1 MLPRGIRAR
10 VRCEFPTPATF
21 AAAIVIR
28 AQNASCMSVGRGAGC
43 AVTAKVRVAHDAGII
58 FPHFLWDADT
68 VRGGCCSPGTC
79 WLFVMGL
86 VALVFGVL
94 PVCAVAAEQAGVKVT
109 AIDIRGNKR
118 IELPA
123 IAGRLT
129 LKSGDPYTP
138 ENVRGQIKILYETGF
153 FEEVQVETE
162 SGTGGMALTFLV
174 REKPFIT
181 EIVFDGNK
189 ALSDDKLKEKI
200 TIKSQAFL
208 DQPQAKESA
217 EKIRLAYQG
226 DGYFNCGVI
235 PVVQTLDKDRKRLT
249 FFIKEGEK
257 ARVRT
262 VHFDGLHAATKD
274 EMFKVMSTREWI
286 PWYGLITQLK
296 LPSLVSDAGVLKREE
311 MNNDIERVKEVLLNK
326 GYLNVRVGLPTA
338 ELDDEKKW
346 FVVTYPVME
355 GEPFTIGEIGF
366 RGNTVFED
374 PELRQGLKMKEGEI
388 FQRQKLRDEIT
399 RLNDLYGGRGYS
411 FADVSPNVIPNTEE
425 RTASVVLTIK
435 EGEMMRVRQINIS
448 GNEKTKDNVVRR
460 EIRIDEQDVINTPAL
475 KRSFQ
480 RLNNLNFFETV
491 EILPAQVGV
500 DKVDLNVRVKE
511 KPTGQF
517 SVGGG
522 FSTLDRLVAIADI
535 TEGNLG
541 GNGWMGR
548 IRGQLGQQRTI
559 GLITFRNPYV
569 NDSLTSMQLDVYRTA
584 TNYISWFET
593 KTGASVTLGRYLSE
607 YTSGSVSLFAEEL
620 NFKNPRPGICP
631 DRFPLVCS
639 QLGNQSTTGFR
650 TSFSRDTRDV
660 FMDPRT
666 GWRATVGFDLGT
678 PYLGGSNNFY
688 KYYMDVIHYTPLPFD
703 TRFSVRAR
711 YGAAVGVENSPIPLT
726 ERFYVGGINT
736 MRGFVFGRAGPVT
749 DSNSL
754 LGASKQLIFNNDF
767 IFTISADAKLNGV
780 IFFDYGKGFNDDE
793 PLSSKLRKTVGLEG
807 RWISPFGPLRAA
819 YGINLDPNPGERKGV
834 FEFTIGTLF

>member
-1 MLPRGIRAR
+1 MLL
-10 VRCEFPTPATF
+10 
-21 AAAIVIR
+21 
-28 AQNASCMSVGRGAGC
+28 
-43 AVTAKVRVAHDAGII
+43 VT
-58 FPHFLWDADT
+58 
-68 VRGGCCSPGTC
+68 
-79 WLFVMGL
+79 
-86 VALVFGVL
+86 LVFGVL
-94 PVCAVAAEQAGVKVT
+94 PVRAVAVEQAGVKVT
-109 AIDIRGNKR
+109 AIEIRGNKR

-123 IAGRLT
+123 IVGRLT
-129 LKSGDPYTP
+129 LKPGDPYTP
-138 ENVRGQIKILYETGF
+138 ENVRGQIKILYESGF

-162 SGTGGMALTFLV
+162 SGAGGVALAFLV

-181 EIVFDGNK
+181 EIVFDGNT

-200 TIKSQAFL
+200 TIKNQAFL

-217 EKIRLAYQG
+217 EKIRIAYQG

-257 ARVRT
+257 ARVKT
-262 VHFDGLHAATKD
+262 VNFEGLHSATKD
-274 EMFKVMSTREWI
+274 EMFKVMSTRDWV

-311 MNNDIERVKEVLLNK
+311 MNNDIERIKEVLLNK
-326 GYLNVRVGLPTA
+326 GYLNVRVGLPTV

-346 FVVTYPVME
+346 FVVTYPVIE

-411 FADVSPNVIPNTEE
+411 FADVSPNVIPSSEE
-425 RTASVVLTIK
+425 RTAAVIFTIK

-448 GNEKTKDNVVRR
+448 GNEKSKDNVIRR
-460 EIRIDEQDVINTPAL
+460 EIRVDEQDVINTPAL

-548 IRGQLGQQRTI
+548 VRGQLGQQRTI
-559 GLITFRNPYV
+559 GTITFRNPYV
-569 NDSLTSMQLDVYRTA
+569 NDSLTSMQLDLYRTA
-584 TNYISWFET
+584 TNYITYFET

-607 YTSGSVSLFAEEL
+607 YSFGNVSLFAEEL
-620 NFKNPRPGICP
+620 NFKNPLPGICP

-639 QLGNQSTTGFR
+639 QLGNQSSTGFR
-650 TSFSRDTRDV
+650 TSFSRDTRDYNV
-660 FMDPRT
+660 DPRT
-666 GWRATVGFDLGT
+666 GWRATVGLDLGT
-678 PYLGGSNNFY
+678 PYLGGSNNYY
-688 KYYMDVIHYTPLPFD
+688 KYYLDVVKYTPLPFD
-703 TRFSVRAR
+703 TRVSLRVR
-711 YGAAVGVENSPIPLT
+711 YGEVVGIDGSPVPLT
-726 ERFYVGGINT
+726 ERFFVGGINT

-767 IFTISADAKLNGV
+767 IFTISSEAKLNGV
-780 IFFDYGKGFNDDE
+780 IFFDYGKGFGDDD
-793 PLSSKLRKTVGLEG
+793 PLSFKLRQSAGLEG
-807 RWISPFGPLRAA
+807 RWVSPFGPLRVA
-819 YGINLDPNPGERKGV
+819 YGINLDPNPRERKGV

>member
-1 MLPRGIRAR
+1 MTLGAFVVGVMP
-10 VRCEFPTPATF
+10 VL
-21 AAAIVIR
+21 AI
-28 AQNASCMSVGRGAGC
+28 
-43 AVTAKVRVAHDAGII
+43 AV
-58 FPHFLWDADT
+58 
-68 VRGGCCSPGTC
+68 
-79 WLFVMGL
+79 
-86 VALVFGVL
+86 
-94 PVCAVAAEQAGVKVT
+94 EQTGVKVT
-109 AIDIRGNKR
+109 AIEIRGNKR

-123 IAGRLT
+123 IVGRLT
-129 LKSGDPYTP
+129 LKPGDPYTP

-153 FEEVQVETE
+153 FEDVQMETQ
-162 SGTGGMALTFLV
+162 SGSGGVVLVFLV

-226 DGYFNCGVI
+226 DGYFNCRVI
-235 PVVQTLDKDRKRLT
+235 PVVQDLGEDRKRLT
-249 FFIKEGEK
+249 FLIIEGEK

-262 VHFDGLHAATKD
+262 VNFDGLHAATKE
-274 EMFKVMSTREWI
+274 EMFKVMATREWI
-286 PWYGLITQLK
+286 PWYGLVTQLK
-296 LPSLVSDAGVLKREE
+296 VPSALSDAGVLKREE
-311 MNNDIERVKEVLLNK
+311 MNSDVERIKEVLLNK
-326 GYLNVRVGLPTA
+326 GYLNVRVGLPTV
-338 ELDDEKKW
+338 ELSDEKKW

-388 FQRQKLRDEIT
+388 FQRQKLRDEVT

-411 FADVSPNVIPNTEE
+411 FADVSPNVIPNTAE

-435 EGEMMRVRQINIS
+435 EGEMMRIRQINIH
-448 GNEKTKDNVVRR
+448 GNEKTKDNVIRR
-460 EIRIDEQDVINTPAL
+460 EIRVDEQDVIDTPAL

-522 FSTLDRLVAIADI
+522 FSTLDQVVAIADI

-548 IRGQLGQQRTI
+548 VRGQLGARRQI
-559 GLITFRNPYV
+559 GLVTFRNPYV

-584 TNYISWFET
+584 TNYITYFET

-620 NFKNPRPGICP
+620 NFKNPAEGICP

-650 TSFSRDTRDV
+650 TTLARDTRDY
-660 FMDPRT
+660 FMDPRN
-666 GWRATVGFDLGT
+666 GWRAAVGFDLGT
-678 PYLGGSNNFY
+678 PYLGGTNNFY
-688 KYYMDVIHYTPLPFD
+688 KYHIDVIKYTPLPFD
-703 TRFSVRAR
+703 MRFAIRAR
-711 YGAAVGVENSPIPLT
+711 YGAAVGIEGEPIPLT
-726 ERFYVGGINT
+726 ERYFVGGINT
-736 MRGFVFGRAGPVT
+736 IRGFKFGRAGPVT
-749 DSNSL
+749 TSNSL
-754 LGASKQLIFNNDF
+754 LGATKQLIFNNDL

-780 IFFDYGKGFNDDE
+780 IFFDYGKGFDDNE
-793 PLSSKLRKTVGLEG
+793 ELSTKLRKTVGFEG

-819 YGINLDPNPGERKGV
+819 YGINLDPRPGEAKGA